1 MLIHKRLIYTNPM
14 HHLLRVRAFRQI
26 AGAIGIALL
35 IVFCCVSMVQAMLP
49 DDIFGSTQP
58 PTVPTGPLPA
68 SSLAPALTPAYDP
81 LVAGIM
87 SQVSASNLSQTIRAL
102 QNTGGN
108 GSPGSRYSYHP
119 NLRLAAQYIGQ
130 RFASFGLSVNYDVY
144 GSPDQGY
151 ITNVIGTLPGAGPEN
166 SGILIISAH
175 YDSIANRTPGGWNAD
190 SQPAPGADD
199 DGSGVA
205 TVIEAARI
213 LSNCSISHTIRFVT
227 FSGEEQG
234 LLGSLWYAAAQKA
247 QGANIVG
254 VLQLDMVAWDSNN
267 DGAMEIDADL
277 TAASQQLAQSFSD
290 VRQVYGENGIS
301 PHVYYGAGRG
311 TSDHK
316 SFWQQSYPAV
326 LISEDSS
333 NDFNISHY
341 HTTGDLLETLNIP
354 YMTRIA
360 RVTVGTLATLAGPI
374 SCESPILQTDLNADN
389 SVDTED
395 LRMEISRWRGAPL
408 PPAMDY
414 DSDDRI
420 TVNDIMRIARDLGNT
435 GP

>member
-1 MLIHKRLIYTNPM
+1 MIYTKPM
-14 HHLLRVRAFRQI
+14 RHLLRVRAIRQI
-26 AGAIGIALL
+26 TGAIGIALL
-35 IVFCCVSMVQAMLP
+35 IVFCCVNMVQAMLP
-49 DDIFGSTQP
+49 DDAWGSNRL
-58 PTVPTGPLPA
+58 PTVPASQPPLPPV
-68 SSLAPALTPAYDP
+68 APATALVYDP

-102 QNTGGN
+102 QNTGGS
-108 GSPGSRYSYHP
+108 GGPGSRYSYHP

-130 RFASFGLSVNYDVY
+130 RFASFGLVVNYDVY
-144 GSPDQGY
+144 GSPNQGY
-151 ITNVIGTLPGAGPEN
+151 ITNVIGTLPGAGPE
-166 SGILIISAH
+166 SSEILIISAH
-175 YDSIANRTPGGWNAD
+175 YDSIANRTPGGWNSD
-190 SQPAPGADD
+190 TQSAPGADD

-205 TVIEAARI
+205 TVIETARI
-213 LSNCSISHTIRFVT
+213 LSNYSFSRTIRFVT

-234 LLGSLWYAAAQKA
+234 LLGSLWYAAAEKD

-277 TAASQQLAQSFSD
+277 TAASQQLAQRFSD
-290 VRQVYGENGIS
+290 VRQIYNENGIS
-301 PHVYYGAGRG
+301 PHLYYGAGRG

-326 LISEDSS
+326 LISEDST
-333 NDFNISHY
+333 NDFNIGHY
-341 HTTGDLLETLNIP
+341 HTTGDLLETLNVP

-360 RVTVGTLATLAGPI
+360 RVTAGTLATLAGPT
-374 SCESPILQTDLNADN
+374 SYESGILETDLNTDN
-389 SVDTED
+389 TVDAED

-420 TVNDIMRIARDLGNT
+420 TVNDIMHIAKDLGKT